1 MYIYIV
7 KDSIM
12 YNLSYMNIFDELKAR
27 QVLNNITN
35 IDKANEFVNSRKMGL
50 YCGFDPSFKSLHLG
64 NYLMLVT
71 LKRFIDAGYTAYAII
86 GGATGRIGDPSGKN
100 SERKLLDLKTI
111 EKNVECI
118 TNQIKKTI
126 GAKIIDNYQFY
137 KGMDM
142 LDFLREVGKYFN
154 VNSML
159 EKEIV
164 SKRLEVG
171 ISFAEFAYTLIQSYD
186 FYRLYS
192 DYNVALQIGGSDQWG
207 NITNGVDFIRKKT
220 DDNNKS
226 FGMTVNLLTK
236 ADGTKFGKSESG
248 AIYLDPEL
256 TSPYA
261 MYQFLIN
268 QNDADVEKLLL
279 SLTFISIDEIKQ
291 IVKKHNE
298 NKAERYGQKI
308 LAKTIVTDIHG
319 QKEANKCIKLS
330 ELFFQ
335 GKIDELNDDD
345 LLVVLNG
352 IPKFDATDDKYNIV
366 DVLVLLKVC
375 ESKSQARQLVNGK
388 SIFVNNKL
396 VEDINFTVDK
406 TDAIKNQFS
415 YIKKGK
421 KNYFL
426 INWK

>member
-1 MYIYIV
+1 M
-7 KDSIM
+7 D
-12 YNLSYMNIFDELKAR
+12 IFDELKVR
-27 QVLNNITN
+27 KVLNNITN
-35 IDKANEFVNSRKMGL
+35 IDKANEFVSSKKWGL

-71 LKRFIDAGYTAYAII
+71 LKRFINAGYPTYAII
-86 GGATGRIGDPSGKN
+86 GGATGRIGDPSGKKN
-100 SERKLLDLKTI
+100 ERKLLDIDTI
-111 EKNVECI
+111 KDNIKCI
-118 TNQIKKTI
+118 NTQIKKII
-126 GAKIIDNYQFY
+126 GAKIIDNYEFY

-142 LDFLREVGKYFN
+142 LDFLRDVGKYFN

-171 ISFAEFAYTLIQSYD
+171 ISFAEFSYTLIQSYD
-186 FYRLYS
+186 FYKLYV

-220 DDNNKS
+220 NDNNKS

-236 ADGTKFGKSESG
+236 SDGTKFGKSESG
-248 AIYLDPEL
+248 AIYLDPKI
-256 TSPYA
+256 TSPYL

-268 QNDADVEKLLL
+268 QADTDVEKLLL
-279 SLTFISIDEIKQ
+279 TLTFISVDEIKE
-291 IVKKHNE
+291 IIKKHNE
-298 NKAERYGQKI
+298 NKSLRYGQKI
-308 LAKTIVTDIHG
+308 LAKTIVSDIHG
-319 QKEANKCIKLS
+319 ETEAEKCIKLS
-330 ELFFQ
+330 EMFFS
-335 GKIDELNDDD
+335 GKIDELSNED

-352 IPKFDATDDKYNIV
+352 MPKIDANEDQYNIL
-366 DVLVLLKVC
+366 DILILLNVC
-375 ESKSQARQLVNGK
+375 ESKSQARQLIQGK
-388 SIFVNNKL
+388 SIFINNKL
-396 VEDINFTVDK
+396 IDNIDFIVNRA
-406 TDAIKNQFS
+406 DAIQNKFS

>member
-1 MYIYIV
+1 
-7 KDSIM
+7 
-12 YNLSYMNIFDELKAR
+12 MNIFDELKKR
-27 QVLNNITN
+27 KVLNNITN
-35 IDKANEFVNSRKMGL
+35 IDKSNEFANSKKWGL

-71 LKRFIDAGYTAYAII
+71 LKRFINAGYPTYAII
-86 GGATGRIGDPSGKN
+86 GGATGRIGDPSGKK
-100 SERKLLDLKTI
+100 SERKLLDIDTI
-111 EKNVECI
+111 KNNIKCI
-118 TNQIKKTI
+118 NLQIKKLI
-126 GAKIIDNYQFY
+126 GAKIIDNYEFY

-142 LDFLREVGKYFN
+142 LDFLRDVGKYFN

-171 ISFAEFAYTLIQSYD
+171 ISFAEFSYTLIQSYD
-186 FYRLYS
+186 FYRLYV

-220 DDNNKS
+220 NENNKS

-248 AIYLDPEL
+248 AIYLDPKI
-256 TSPYA
+256 TSPYL

-268 QNDADVEKLLL
+268 QTDADVEKLLL
-279 SLTFISIDEIKQ
+279 TLTFIPVNEIKE
-291 IVKKHNE
+291 IIKKHNE
-298 NKAERYGQKI
+298 NKSLRYGQKI
-308 LAKTIVTDIHG
+308 LAKTIVSDIHG
-319 QKEANKCIKLS
+319 EVEAKKCVKLS
-330 ELFFQ
+330 EMFFS
-335 GKIDELNDDD
+335 GKIDQLSDDD

-352 IPKFDATDDKYNIV
+352 MPKIETNEDKYNIL
-366 DVLVLLKVC
+366 DILVLLNVC
-375 ESKSQARQLVNGK
+375 KSKSQARQLIQGK
-388 SIFVNNKL
+388 SIFINNKL
-396 VEDINFTVDK
+396 VDSIDFIVSRA
-406 TDAIKNQFS
+406 DAIQNKFS

>member
-1 MYIYIV
+1 
-7 KDSIM
+7 M
-12 YNLSYMNIFDELKAR
+12 YNLTYMNIFDELKAR

-35 IDKANEFVNSRKMGL
+35 IDKANEFVNSKKMGL

-118 TNQIKKTI
+118 TNQIKKII

-137 KGMDM
+137 KGMNM
-142 LDFLREVGKYFN
+142 LDFLRDVGKYFN

-256 TSPYA
+256 TSPYS

-345 LLVVLNG
+345 LFVVLNG

-366 DVLVLLKVC
+366 DILVLLKVC

-388 SIFVNNKL
+388 SIFVNSKL
-396 VEDINFTVDK
+396 VEDINFIVDK
-406 TDAIKNQFS
+406 TNAIKNQFS
-415 YIKKGK
+415 GK